1 MKIQYENRVMS
12 SLLLYID
19 HFVCEKGEAFTN
31 SNSYFYETNQTYSNL
46 FNYSS
51 PYKQLVSDDSVS
63 NANVMKTV
71 YIDSGGSF
79 KEFQGGA
86 SGVSAIDHTDALVQT
101 TNQIT
106 GVNRISGNFSVK
118 EFNTYLTNKAEEKIL
133 FETKYQLKP
142 KTPQTLTGLP
152 PDTETYPAIFLKNMS
167 AQNTPGAYGG
177 LDLTNVTARAI
188 ILADSAYNLDAVC
201 SILADRNKTVVTFIE
216 QSLPFNAVGA
226 YTGQAYNY
234 TGLVDSATGAAK
246 TGIFIDNVSVSKN
259 VAGDYSSLN
268 PNVYTA
274 FIDFELNQFRFPR
287 K

>member
-1 MKIQYENRVMS
+1 MKIQYDNRVMS

-19 HFVCEKGEAFTN
+19 HFICEKGEAFTN
-31 SNSYFYETNQTYSNL
+31 SNSYFYPTHQTYSNL

-51 PYKQLVSDDSVS
+51 PYKQLVADDSVTG
-63 NANVMKTV
+63 ATVMKSV
-71 YIDSGGSF
+71 YINSGGSF
-79 KEFQGGA
+79 EEFQVGS
-86 SGVSAIDHTDALVQT
+86 SGVNSIDHTDALVQT
-101 TNQIT
+101 TMQIT
-106 GVNRISGNFSVK
+106 GSNRISGNFSVK
-118 EFNTYLTNKAEEKIL
+118 DFNTYLTNKAEEQIL

-142 KTPQTLTGLP
+142 KVTQTPSGLA
-152 PDTETYPAIFLKNMS
+152 PDTETYPAIFLKNS
-167 AQNTPGAYGG
+167 SSQNTPGAFGG
-177 LDLTNVTARAI
+177 LDLTNIGARAI
-188 ILADSAYNLDAVC
+188 VLADSAYNLDAVC

-234 TGLVDSATGAAK
+234 TGLVGAATGDSK

-259 VAGDYSSLN
+259 VGGDFSSLN

-274 FIDFELNQFRFPR
+274 FVDFDLNQFRFPR

>member
-51 PYKQLVSDDSVS
+51 PYKQLVADDSVS

-79 KEFQGGA
+79 KEFQVGS

-101 TNQIT
+101 TVQIT
-106 GVNRISGNFSVK
+106 GSNRISGNFAVK

-142 KTPQTLTGLP
+142 KTPPNFVRLASRYGNLSG
-152 PDTETYPAIFLKNMS
+152 YFLKKYERRKYS
-167 AQNTPGAYGG
+167 GS
-177 LDLTNVTARAI
+177 LWRVRLI
-188 ILADSAYNLDAVC
+188 KYN
-201 SILADRNKTVVTFIE
+201 
-216 QSLPFNAVGA
+216 G
-226 YTGQAYNY
+226 
-234 TGLVDSATGAAK
+234 
-246 TGIFIDNVSVSKN
+246 
-259 VAGDYSSLN
+259 
-268 PNVYTA
+268 
-274 FIDFELNQFRFPR
+274 
-287 K
+287 